1 MPTTI
6 SRHLRADGGVDL
18 LELVALPHV
27 VQDGAHVDLLRV
39 RARAGVR
46 ARAHVDLLRVR
57 ARARARVRIR
67 TRVGDRVR
75 RSPR

>member
-27 VQDGAHVDLLRV
+27 VQDGAHVDVAQQREVTLLLIGVGRCRLQCEQLLLCLRELERDAWV
-39 RARAGVR
+39 RQSGK
-46 ARAHVDLLRVR
+46 
-57 ARARARVRIR
+57 
-67 TRVGDRVR
+67 
-75 RSPR
+75 